1 MNNNI
6 PSPMGIMVQS
16 IYVQSVRTGS
26 CPVRPAQAL
35 LQIALGQCALRAVAL
50 QGAGIGLG
58 EIYLAQRLN
67 MAIEIVSFPMEMW

>member
-16 IYVQSVRTGS
+16 MSNLFGPV
-26 CPVRPAQAL
+26 PVRPPLVAQAL